1 MAEPSTTTYEP
12 SHAGVLIAVAKPRSA
27 PLATVVRTLICVV
40 VTGGA
45 LTGGAAAD
53 EEAGGVEVAV
63 AVGVGGAREEGFKI
77 VNPPSTPIS
86 AISAT
91 PATSHGAFEGR
102 RRTSVAAGAIRVACR
117 VGGAAA
123 GTGLV
128 PPSAARAASVSSVT
142 LPKRSPGFLAMPRAI
157 TASNA
162 AGNPGRSAL
171 GRGGGW
177 CRCAPI
183 SDAAVD
189 AANGLL
195 PVRHWCSTQASE

>member
-1 MAEPSTTTYEP
+1 MAEPRTTTYEP
-12 SHAGVLIAVAKPRSA
+12 SHAGELIAVANPRSA
-27 PLATVVRTLICVV
+27 PLATVVRTLTCVV

-53 EEAGGVEVAV
+53 EEAGGVEAGAEDEAAG
-63 AVGVGGAREEGFKI
+63 AVGWACGDGFKI
-77 VNPPSTPIS
+77 VNHPTTPIS
-86 AISAT
+86 ASSAT

-142 LPKRSPGFLAMPRAI
+142 LPNRSSGFLAMP
-157 TASNA
+157 
-162 AGNPGRSAL
+162 
-171 GRGGGW
+171 
-177 CRCAPI
+177 
-183 SDAAVD
+183 
-189 AANGLL
+189 
-195 PVRHWCSTQASE
+195 